1 MSRQIVDKF
10 EVTGLQNRVP
20 GLDSDQV
27 ADYCF
32 YIGDLNYRLK
42 TTFTELNNSNVR
54 DAAIPMIPTGDQLM
68 EARGEGYYPGYQ
80 E

>member
-68 EARGEGYYPGYQ
+68 EALSEGYYPGYQ

>member
-10 EVTGLQNRVP
+10 EVTGLQSKIP
-20 GLDSDQV
+20 GLDSDQI
-27 ADYCF
+27 ADFNF

-42 TTFTELNNSNVR
+42 TTFTDLNNTNVR
-54 DAAIPMIPTGDQLM
+54 EAAIPMIPTGDQLM
-68 EARGEGYYPGYQ
+68 EALDEGYYPGYV

>member
-1 MSRQIVDKF
+1 M
-10 EVTGLQNRVP
+10 TGLQDRIP

-68 EARGEGYYPGYQ
+68 EALVEGYYPGYQ